1 MGERGL
7 RLSPV
12 ALPFGPFIAMS
23 LGNFQ
28 LEHYAEAANAAR
40 RAIQANPGFTAC
52 HVLFAAALA
61 KSGRIDQAKAAAA
74 NVLALQP
81 SFTVGV
87 FCAGFG
93 IPPPLATPLSEAL
106 HDAGLPD

>member
-1 MGERGL
+1 
-7 RLSPV
+7 
-12 ALPFGPFIAMS
+12 
-23 LGNFQ
+23 
-28 LEHYAEAANAAR
+28 
-40 RAIQANPGFTAC
+40 
-52 HVLFAAALA
+52 VLFAAALA